1 MHDPDA
7 PAEPSST
14 PQVAAIA
21 LCNAVTRLVGGD
33 LTRVPRLRCV
43 DGCLGEARAAESRH
57 LVTPGATGI
66 AVVIPIGRQVQWLG
80 AVAPRADLE
89 SRSRA
94 TLPNEAPGRHM

>member
-1 MHDPDA
+1 M
-7 PAEPSST
+7 SCIST
-14 PQVAAIA
+14 SEA
-21 LCNAVTRLVGGD
+21 RLYHHVYHLRGD
-33 LTRVPRLRCV
+33 LTRVPRLRCVDGMV

-57 LVTPGATGI
+57 LVTPAATGI
-66 AVVIPIGRQVQWLG
+66 ADVIPVGREVQWLG